1 MQIGLDYMQM
11 RTRAQYYG
19 LRWAGISLL
28 AIGGMLAAA
37 GIAYYG
43 YLYFLKASLDDYE
56 ALRQDATLIEA
67 AAPAGSDGGTGASI
81 VSLPAEA
88 YSQRLAELGYTEM
101 PSSAAWPVGTQPA
114 ASRLIVPALGID
126 ARLDEVSVSGSS
138 IANYAAADNPAA
150 GYSSVTANPGER
162 GAIWLFGPSGSG
174 VRSFGNLTRAP
185 RLITQGDELLMFVDT
200 SERNYLYAATHSEV
214 VRDTDLRLNSSDR
227 ATIHLVVPVPNGW
240 YDHFL
245 ILSGELIGFR

>member
-11 RTRAQYYG
+11 RTRAEYYG

-28 AIGGMLAAA
+28 AVGGILAAA

-43 YLYFLKASLDDYE
+43 YLYFLKAGLDDYD
-56 ALRQDATLIEA
+56 ALRQDATLVEA
-67 AAPAGSDGGTGASI
+67 AAPSGAEGGTGASV
-81 VSLPAEA
+81 VSLPDGA

-101 PSSAAWPVGTQPA
+101 PSSAAWPVGTQPT
-114 ASRLIVPALGID
+114 ASRLIIPELGID
-126 ARLDEVSVSGSS
+126 ANLDGVSISGNS

-162 GAIWLFGPSGSG
+162 GAMWLFGPAGSG

-185 RLITQGDELLMFVDT
+185 RLITEGAELLMFVNT
-200 SERNYLYAATHSEV
+200 LERNYLYAATHTEV
-214 VRDTDLRLNSSDR
+214 VRAADLRLNSSGR

-245 ILSGELIGFR
+245 ILSGELIGVR

>member
-19 LRWAGISLL
+19 LRWAGISLI
-28 AIGGMLAAA
+28 AVGGILAAA

-43 YLYFLKASLDDYE
+43 YLYSLKASLDGYE
-56 ALRQDATLIEA
+56 TVRQDATLIQA
-67 AAPAGSDGGTGASI
+67 ANADDADGTGASI
-81 VSLPAEA
+81 VSLPEGA
-88 YSQRLAELGYTEM
+88 YSQRLEELGYTEM
-101 PSSAAWPVGTQPA
+101 PSSAAWPVGTQPR

-126 ARLDEVSVSGSS
+126 ATLDEVSVSGDS
-138 IANYAAADNPAA
+138 IARYAAAGNPAA
-150 GYSSVTANPGER
+150 RYPSVTANPGER
-162 GAIWLFGPSGSG
+162 GAIWLFGPVGSG

-185 RLITQGDELLMFVDT
+185 RLITEGDELLMFVNT

-214 VRDTDLRLNSSDR
+214 IPAADLRLNSSDR
-227 ATIHLVVPVPNGW
+227 ATVHLVVPVPNGW

-245 ILSGELIGFR
+245 IVSGELVGFR

>member
-28 AIGGMLAAA
+28 AAGGILAAA

-43 YLYFLKASLDDYE
+43 YLYFLRASLDGYE
-56 ALRQDATLIEA
+56 TLRQDTTLIEA
-67 AAPAGSDGGTGASI
+67 AAAPGTEGGTGASI
-81 VSLPAEA
+81 VALPEDVHA
-88 YSQRLAELGYTEM
+88 QRVAELGYTEM
-101 PSSAAWPVGTQPA
+101 PSSAAWPVGTQPP

-150 GYSSVTANPGER
+150 GYASVTANPGER
-162 GAIWLFGPSGSG
+162 GAMWLFGPAGSG
-174 VRSFGNLTRAP
+174 VRGFGNLTRAP
-185 RLITQGDELLMFVDT
+185 HLITEGDELLMFVNT
-200 SERNYLYAATHSEV
+200 SDRDYLYAATHSEV
-214 VRDTDLRLNSSDR
+214 VRAADLRLNSSDR

-245 ILSGELIGFR
+245 ILSGELVGFR

>member
-28 AIGGMLAAA
+28 AVGGILAAA

-43 YLYFLKASLDDYE
+43 HLYFLRASLGGYE
-56 ALRQDATLIEA
+56 TMRQDATLIEA
-67 AAPAGSDGGTGASI
+67 AAAPGTPGGTGVSI
-81 VSLPAEA
+81 AALPEGAHAQRVS
-88 YSQRLAELGYTEM
+88 ELGYTAM
-101 PSSAAWPVGTQPA
+101 PSSAAWPVGTQPP

-138 IANYAAADNPAA
+138 IADYAAADNPAA
-150 GYSSVTANPGER
+150 GYASVTANPGER
-162 GAIWLFGPSGSG
+162 GAMWLFGPTGSG
-174 VRSFGNLTRAP
+174 VRSFGNLTRAS
-185 RLITQGDELLMFVDT
+185 RLITEGDELLMFVNTLD
-200 SERNYLYAATHSEV
+200 RDYLYAATHSEV
-214 VRDTDLRLNSSDR
+214 VRAADLRLNSSDR
-227 ATIHLVVPVPNGW
+227 ATIHLVVPVPNSW

-245 ILSGELIGFR
+245 ILSGELVGFH

>member
-11 RTRAQYYG
+11 RARAQYYG
-19 LRWAGISLL
+19 LRCAGISLL
-28 AIGGMLAAA
+28 AVGGLLAAA

-43 YLYFLKASLDDYE
+43 YLYSLRAGLDDYE

-67 AAPAGSDGGTGASI
+67 AGPADANGGTGASI

-88 YSQRLAELGYTEM
+88 YSQRLEELGYTEM
-101 PSSAAWPVGTQPA
+101 PSSAAWPVGTQPT

-126 ARLDEVSVSGSS
+126 ATLDGVSVSGNS
-138 IANYAAADNPAA
+138 IASYAAADNPAA
-150 GYSSVTANPGER
+150 GYASVTANPGER
-162 GAIWLFGPSGSG
+162 GAMWLFGPAGSG
-174 VRSFGNLTRAP
+174 VRSFGALTRAP
-185 RLITQGDELLMFVDT
+185 RLITEGEELLMFVNT

-214 VRDTDLRLNSSDR
+214 VRGADLRLNSSDR

-245 ILSGELIGFR
+245 ILSGELVGFR

>member
-28 AIGGMLAAA
+28 AVGGILAAA

-43 YLYFLKASLDDYE
+43 YLYFLRAGLDDYE
-56 ALRQDATLIEA
+56 ALRQDATLVEA
-67 AAPAGSDGGTGASI
+67 APSGTGGGTGASI
-81 VSLPAEA
+81 VSLPPGAH
-88 YSQRLAELGYTEM
+88 SQRLAELGYTEM

-114 ASRLIVPALGID
+114 AARLILPALGID
-126 ARLDEVSVSGSS
+126 AKLDAVSVSGSS
-138 IANYAAADNPAA
+138 IARYGSADNPAA

-162 GAIWLFGPSGSG
+162 GAMWLFGPAGSG
-174 VRSFGNLTRAP
+174 VRSFGSLTRAP
-185 RLITQGDELLMFVDT
+185 SLIIQGEELLMFVNT
-200 SERNYLYAATHSEV
+200 SELNYLYAATHSEV
-214 VRDTDLRLNSSDR
+214 VPATDLRLNSSDR
-227 ATIHLVVPVPNGW
+227 ATIHLVVPVPDGW

-245 ILSGELIGFR
+245 ILSGELIGVR

>member
-1 MQIGLDYMQM
+1 MQIGLDYVQM

-28 AIGGMLAAA
+28 AVGGILAAA

-43 YLYFLKASLDDYE
+43 YLYFLKAGLDDYE

-67 AAPAGSDGGTGASI
+67 AAPSGTEGGTGASV
-81 VSLPAEA
+81 VSLPAGA
-88 YSQRLAELGYTEM
+88 HSQRLAELGYTEM

-114 ASRLIVPALGID
+114 ASRLIVPSLGID
-126 ARLDEVSVSGSS
+126 AKLDAVSVSGSS
-138 IANYAAADNPAA
+138 IARYASADNPAA

-162 GAIWLFGPSGSG
+162 GAMWLFGPAGPG
-174 VRSFGNLTRAP
+174 VGSFGSLTRAP
-185 RLITQGDELLMFVDT
+185 GLITEGEELLMFVNT

-214 VRDTDLRLNSSDR
+214 VRGTDLRLNSSDR
-227 ATIHLVVPVPNGW
+227 ATIHLVIPVPDGW

-245 ILSGELIGFR
+245 ILSGELIGVR

>member
-28 AIGGMLAAA
+28 AVGGILAAA

-43 YLYFLKASLDDYE
+43 YLYFLRASLDDYE

-67 AAPAGSDGGTGASI
+67 AAPAGSEGRTGASI
-81 VSLPAEA
+81 VSLPAGA

-101 PSSAAWPVGTQPA
+101 PSSAAWPVGTQPT

-138 IANYAAADNPAA
+138 IVNYAAADNPAA
-150 GYSSVTANPGER
+150 GYASVTANPGER
-162 GAIWLFGPSGSG
+162 GAMWLFGPSGSG

-185 RLITQGDELLMFVDT
+185 HLITEGEELFMFVNT
-200 SERNYLYAATHSEV
+200 SERNYLYAGTHSEV
-214 VRDTDLRLNSSDR
+214 VRAGDLRLNSSDR
-227 ATIHLVVPVPNGW
+227 STIHLVVPVPDGW

-245 ILSGELIGFR
+245 ILSGELVGVR

>member
-28 AIGGMLAAA
+28 AVGGILAAA

-43 YLYFLKASLDDYE
+43 YLYSLRASLDKYE
-56 ALRQDATLIEA
+56 AQRSDTTLVQA
-67 AAPAGSDGGTGASI
+67 AAASGSDGTGASI
-81 VSLPAEA
+81 VALPTDSH
-88 YSQRLAELGYTEM
+88 SQRVVELGYAKI
-101 PSSAAWPVGTQPA
+101 PSAAAWPVGTQPP

-138 IANYAAADNPAA
+138 IANYAAGDNPAA
-150 GYSSVTANPGER
+150 GYASVTANPGER
-162 GAIWLFGPSGSG
+162 GAIWLFGPAGSG

-185 RLITQGDELLMFVDT
+185 GLINEGDELLMFVNT
-200 SERNYLYAATHSEV
+200 SDRDYLYAGTHTEV
-214 VRDTDLRLNSSDR
+214 VKADRLRLNSTDR
-227 ATIHLVVPVPNGW
+227 STIHLVVPVPNGW

-245 ILSGELIGFR
+245 ILSGELVGIR

>member
-28 AIGGMLAAA
+28 AVGGILAAA

-43 YLYFLKASLDDYE
+43 YLYFLRASLDNYE
-56 ALRQDATLIEA
+56 AQQQDAIVLQA
-67 AAPAGSDGGTGASI
+67 ASPAGSAGGTGASI
-81 VSLPAEA
+81 VSLEDGVH
-88 YSQRLAELGYTEM
+88 SQRITDLGYAEM
-101 PSSAAWPVGTQPA
+101 PSSAAWPVGTQPP

-126 ARLDEVSVSGSS
+126 TRLDEVSVSGSS
-138 IANYAAADNPAA
+138 IATYASADNPAA
-150 GYSSVTANPGER
+150 GYASVTANPGER
-162 GAIWLFGPSGSG
+162 GAMWLFGPAGSG

-185 RLITQGDELLMFVDT
+185 NLLTEGEALLMFVNT
-200 SERNYLYAATHSEV
+200 SGRNYLYAATHTEV
-214 VRDTDLRLNSSDR
+214 VKSADLRLNSSDR
-227 ATIHLVVPVPNGW
+227 STIHLVVPVPSGW

-245 ILSGELIGFR
+245 ILSGELVGIR

>member
-1 MQIGLDYMQM
+1 MQIGLDYIQM

-28 AIGGMLAAA
+28 AVGGILAAA

-43 YLYFLKASLDDYE
+43 YLYFLRASLDDYE
-56 ALRQDATLIEA
+56 ALRHDATLLEA
-67 AAPAGSDGGTGASI
+67 AAPAGTDGGTGASI
-81 VSLPAEA
+81 VALPDGAHSA
-88 YSQRLAELGYTEM
+88 RLVELGYSEM
-101 PSSAAWPVGTQPA
+101 PSAAAWPVGTQPP

-138 IANYAAADNPAA
+138 IARYASADNPAA

-162 GAIWLFGPSGSG
+162 GAMWLFGPSGAG
-174 VRSFGNLTRAP
+174 VRSFGSLTRAP
-185 RLITQGDELLMFVDT
+185 RLIAEGEEVLMFVNT
-200 SERNYLYAATHSEV
+200 SDRDYLYAATHSEV
-214 VRDTDLRLNSSDR
+214 VRDTELRLNSSNR
-227 ATIHLVVPVPNGW
+227 ATVHLVVPVPNGW

-245 ILSGELIGFR
+245 IVSGELVGVR

>member
-1 MQIGLDYMQM
+1 MQIGLDYIQM

-28 AIGGMLAAA
+28 AVGGILAAA

-43 YLYFLKASLDDYE
+43 YLYFLRASLDDYD
-56 ALRQDATLIEA
+56 ALRQDATLIQA
-67 AAPAGSDGGTGASI
+67 AAPSGTEGGTGASV
-81 VSLPAEA
+81 VSLPAGT
-88 YSQRLAELGYTEM
+88 YSHRLAELGYTEM

-114 ASRLIVPALGID
+114 ASRLIVPTLGID
-126 ARLDEVSVSGSS
+126 AKLDEVSVSGSS
-138 IANYAAADNPAA
+138 IARYAAADNPAA
-150 GYSSVTANPGER
+150 GYASVTANPGER
-162 GAIWLFGPSGSG
+162 GAIWLFGPAGPG
-174 VRSFGNLTRAP
+174 VGSFGNLTRAP
-185 RLITQGDELLMFVDT
+185 RLITEGEELLMFVNA

-214 VRDTDLRLNSSDR
+214 VRAADLRLNSSDR
-227 ATIHLVVPVPNGW
+227 ATIHLVVPAPNGW

>member
-19 LRWAGISLL
+19 LRWAGFSLL
-28 AIGGMLAAA
+28 AVGGILAAA
-37 GIAYYG
+37 GIGYYG
-43 YLYFLKASLDDYE
+43 YLYSLRASLDGYE
-56 ALRQDATLIEA
+56 TLRQDATLIEA
-67 AAPAGSDGGTGASI
+67 AAAPGTPGGTGVSI
-81 VSLPAEA
+81 VSLPQGAHD
-88 YSQRLAELGYTEM
+88 QRVAELGYTAM
-101 PSSAAWPVGTQPA
+101 PSAAAWPIGTQPP

-126 ARLDEVSVSGSS
+126 ARLDEVSVSGTS
-138 IANYAAADNPAA
+138 IANYATADSPAA

-162 GAIWLFGPSGSG
+162 GAIWLFGPAGSG

-185 RLITQGDELLMFVDT
+185 RLMTEGADLLMFVNT
-200 SERNYLYAATHSEV
+200 SDRDYLYAATHSEV
-214 VRDTDLRLNSSDR
+214 VPATDLRLNSSDR

-245 ILSGELIGFR
+245 VLSGELVGFR

>member
-1 MQIGLDYMQM
+1 MQIGLDYIQM

-28 AIGGMLAAA
+28 AVGGILAAV

-43 YLYFLKASLDDYE
+43 YLYFQRASLDDYE

-67 AAPAGSDGGTGASI
+67 AAPAGTAGGTGASI
-81 VSLPAEA
+81 VSLPSGAH
-88 YSQRLAELGYTEM
+88 SQHLAELGYTEM
-101 PSSAAWPVGTQPA
+101 PSSAAWPVGTQPT
-114 ASRLIVPALGID
+114 ASRLIIPTLGID
-126 ARLDEVSVSGSS
+126 AKLDAVSVSGRS
-138 IANYAAADNPAA
+138 IARYAAADNPAA

-162 GAIWLFGPSGSG
+162 GAMWLFGPTGPG
-174 VRSFGNLTRAP
+174 VRSFGSLTNAP
-185 RLITQGDELLMFVDT
+185 GLITRGEELLIFVNT
-200 SERNYLYAATHSEV
+200 SERDYLYAATHSEV
-214 VRDTDLRLNSSDR
+214 VPAADLRLNSSDR

>member
-28 AIGGMLAAA
+28 AIGGILAAA

-43 YLYFLKASLDDYE
+43 YLYFLRANLDDYE

-67 AAPAGSDGGTGASI
+67 AAPAGASGGTGASI

-114 ASRLIVPALGID
+114 ASRLIIPALGID
-126 ARLDEVSVSGSS
+126 TRLDEVSVSGDT
-138 IANYAAADNPAA
+138 IANFAAADNPAA
-150 GYSSVTANPGER
+150 GYASVTANPGER
-162 GAIWLFGPSGSG
+162 GAMWLFGPSGSG

-185 RLITQGDELLMFVDT
+185 RLITEGDELLMFINS
-200 SERNYLYAATHSEV
+200 SERNYIYAATHSEV

-245 ILSGELIGFR
+245 ILSGELIGVR

>member
-28 AIGGMLAAA
+28 AVGGILAAS

-43 YLYFLKASLDDYE
+43 YLYFLRASLDDYE

-67 AAPAGSDGGTGASI
+67 AAPAGTAGGTGVSI
-81 VSLPAEA
+81 VSLPAGA
-88 YSQRLAELGYTEM
+88 YAERMKELGYSEM
-101 PSSAAWPVGTQPA
+101 PSAAAWPVGTQPP
-114 ASRLIVPALGID
+114 ASRVIVPSLGID
-126 ARLDEVSVSGSS
+126 ARLDRVSISGSS

-150 GYSSVTANPGER
+150 GYASVTANPGER
-162 GAIWLFGPSGSG
+162 GAIWLFGPAGSE

-185 RLITQGDELLMFVDT
+185 HLLTEGDELLMFVNT
-200 SERNYLYAATHSEV
+200 SERDYLYAATHSEV
-214 VRDTDLRLNSSDR
+214 VKAGDLRLSSSDR
-227 ATIHLVVPVPNGW
+227 ATLHLAVPVPNGW

-245 ILSGELIGFR
+245 ILSGELVGVR

>member
-1 MQIGLDYMQM
+1 MQIGLDYIQM

-28 AIGGMLAAA
+28 AIGGILAAA

-43 YLYFLKASLDDYE
+43 YLYFQRASLDDYE
-56 ALRQDATLIEA
+56 ALRQDATLIES
-67 AAPAGSDGGTGASI
+67 AAPAGTAGGTGASI
-81 VSLPAEA
+81 VSLPPGAH
-88 YSQRLAELGYTEM
+88 SQHLAELGYTEM
-101 PSSAAWPVGTQPA
+101 PSSAAWPVGTQPT
-114 ASRLIVPALGID
+114 ASRLIIPTLGID
-126 ARLDEVSVSGSS
+126 AKLDAVSVSGRS
-138 IANYAAADNPAA
+138 IARYAAADNPAA

-162 GAIWLFGPSGSG
+162 GAMWLFGPTGPG
-174 VRSFGNLTRAP
+174 VRSFGSLTNAP
-185 RLITQGDELLMFVDT
+185 GLITRGEELLIFVNT
-200 SERNYLYAATHSEV
+200 SERDYLYAATHSEV
-214 VRDTDLRLNSSDR
+214 VPAADLRLNSSDR